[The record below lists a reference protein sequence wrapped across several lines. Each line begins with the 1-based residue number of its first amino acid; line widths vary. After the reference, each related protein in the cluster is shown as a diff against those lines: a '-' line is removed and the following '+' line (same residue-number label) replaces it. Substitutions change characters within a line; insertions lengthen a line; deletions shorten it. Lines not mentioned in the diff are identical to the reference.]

1 MPDPRTHSGDLAQR
15 PNWTAHQTITHSLRS
30 LTATTP
36 LGLIHLEKADLMGAN
51 LAGTSLTGAT
61 LTDLGVIASGLVR
74 PGDRARLGW

>member
-1 MPDPRTHSGDLAQR
+1 
-15 PNWTAHQTITHSLRS
+15 
-30 LTATTP
+30 
-36 LGLIHLEKADLMGAN
+36 MGAN